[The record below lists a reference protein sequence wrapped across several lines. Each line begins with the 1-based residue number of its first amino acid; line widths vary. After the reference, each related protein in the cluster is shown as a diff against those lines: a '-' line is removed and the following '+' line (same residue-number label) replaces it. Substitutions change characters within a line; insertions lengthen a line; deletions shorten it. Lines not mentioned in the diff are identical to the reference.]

1 MALVTGSRQDGNW
14 ILTGSQVAEEASD
27 CLEYLREKLGQIVTG
42 CFPRESRQEKA
53 TGPRGCWRDGGMR
66 VERKATEQG
75 CSDPLGCSW
84 IQTH

>member
-27 CLEYLREKLGQIVTG
+27 CLEYLQEKLGQIATG
-42 CFPRESRQEKA
+42 CCPQESRQEKVMD
-53 TGPRGCWRDGGMR
+53 PQGCWRDEGMHA
-66 VERKATEQG
+66 ERKVTEPG

-84 IQTH
+84 TQTH